1 MAQFDVHRNAGLNT
15 AIIPYMVVVQ
25 TDLLD
30 DMATRVVI
38 PLVKLSEMRPAS
50 LLNPVF
56 EIEGVEVVLS
66 TAEIAV
72 LAAAEIT
79 GDVVVNLGNR
89 REELVGALEFLFFG
103 S

>member
-50 LLNPVF
+50 
-56 EIEGVEVVLS
+56 
-66 TAEIAV
+66 
-72 LAAAEIT
+72 
-79 GDVVVNLGNR
+79 R
-89 REELVGALEFLFFG
+89 W
-103 S
+103 